1 RSLKVLNVEAF
12 VLDPRG
18 TIYDSVTAE
27 PIGGVTVSIADAA
40 GNLLPEACLA
50 VPAQQG
56 QVTGSDAAPSALGLL
71 PGAYEFSLD
80 LGAAPECPVTE
91 TEYQIVIDSDTL
103 PGDYTPS
110 ILRRPEANSLNLLIE
125 GCTAGGVSVD
135 ANAETDR
142 CEVSQLIVPEVT
154 NGLQPYYLSISL
166 SEDSTELLNNHIPL
180 DPPLDGLV
188 LLTKASVK
196 DTVSIGELAPYTVR
210 VENLTQYSLEGI
222 EVIDT
227 QAAGFALAEESV
239 RLHRAGADGQLN
251 TMDDIV
257 AALGRSGNRPV
268 RFEGVDLAP
277 REVVQVSYVLRV
289 GSGVTRGTHP
299 NVVVPELNG
308 QVVGNQ
314 ASAEVEVVADAIF
327 DLTTLLGKV
336 FSDANENGTQD
347 ENEPGLPGVRI
358 ATVGG
363 EWIITDEFG
372 RFSLRGVDPGKNAWG
387 RNAILKVDPASLPEG
402 SVFTTENP
410 RVLRITGGLMNQFDF
425 GVKLPEAVTQAP
437 EMIET
442 VSTQTTQVDA
452 DIEPVRFRSG
462 QFDITEEYLEQLRA
476 AIDPLRQVDNLRLV
490 VEGHTDNEP
499 LSPRAEARYGTNYGL
514 SNERAKAVAQFLSQG
529 LALPMSQFVTQ
540 GYGPDRPVA
549 PNDTASGM
557 ALNRR
562 VEITI
567 TYDRTIVER
576 VSSAAGRQAVIEM
589 SERYFDNHRLL
600 PGATGVLNELAKVLG
615 EEDLAS
621 IELRIPAGAHFVNR
635 RAAIMAYLHGLSGA
649 SGAQNLQKLVIKP
662 TAQVSSRGT
671 TVGRWLERLAFVVL
685 NALVPSAMA
694 DDVVCLSESLCES
707 DGLKIYV
714 SEVTPV
720 SHGVMGQRGLAFGGE
735 AKVWAT
741 SEPGRS
747 DPRFAIRAPRY
758 AERSA
763 AGLAEPVQFW
773 LDTSFPDQVSE
784 WTLNL
789 YDARDTTRSRPVA
802 EISGALLPIGDPLI
816 WDGRGAAADL
826 AEVPAVAFELKF
838 KDLSGQSHK
847 VKGGLIDLFDEVSE
861 ADAVFPIEDQTWFEA
876 IENANHLINADIPMP
891 GDLVTFNTSGLP
903 AGGTLMIGGHRYP
916 IGKSGEL
923 SIRRQMV

>member
-1 RSLKVLNVEAF
+1 M
-12 VLDPRG
+12 P
-18 TIYDSVTAE
+18 
-27 PIGGVTVSIADAA
+27 GG
-40 GNLLPEACLA
+40 
-50 VPAQQG
+50 
-56 QVTGSDAAPSALGLL
+56 
-71 PGAYEFSLD
+71 YEFTLVP
-80 LGAAPECPVTE
+80 GAAPECPSAATD
-91 TEYQIVIDSDTL
+91 YQILVDFDDL
-103 PGDYTPS
+103 PGDYQAS
-110 ILRRPEANSLNLLIE
+110 VLRRPESAALTVLSS
-125 GCTAGGVSVD
+125 GCTASGISVD
-135 ANAETDR
+135 QVAESDR
-142 CEVSQLIVPEVT
+142 CEISTQRTPEVA
-154 NGLQPYYLSISL
+154 NGLNPYYLKLNVSSNS
-166 SEDSTELLNNHIPL
+166 SEFLNNHIPL
-180 DPPLDGLV
+180 DPPLDGFV

-210 VENLTQYSLEGI
+210 VENLTQYTLEGI

-268 RFEGVDLAP
+268 RFDGVDLAP

-289 GSGVTRGTHP
+289 GSGVTRGTYP

-336 FSDANENGTQD
+336 FSDANENGAQD

-410 RVLRITGGLMNQFDF
+410 KVLRITGGLMNQFDF
-425 GVKLPEAVTQAP
+425 GVKLPDAVTQAP

-529 LALPMSQFVTQ
+529 LELPMGQFVTQ

-549 PNDTASGM
+549 SNDTASGM

-567 TYDRTIVER
+567 TYDQTIVER

-589 SERYFDNHRLL
+589 SERYFDNHQLL
-600 PGATGVLNELAKVLG
+600 PGATGVLNELAKVLS

-621 IELRIPAGAHFVNR
+621 VELRIPAGAHFVNR
-635 RAAIMAYLHGLSGA
+635 RAAIMAYLYGLSGA

-671 TVGRWLERLAFVVL
+671 TVGRWLQ
-685 NALVPSAMA
+685 NAWH
-694 DDVVCLSESLCES
+694 SLF
-707 DGLKIYV
+707 L
-714 SEVTPV
+714 
-720 SHGVMGQRGLAFGGE
+720 
-735 AKVWAT
+735 
-741 SEPGRS
+741 
-747 DPRFAIRAPRY
+747 
-758 AERSA
+758 
-763 AGLAEPVQFW
+763 
-773 LDTSFPDQVSE
+773 
-784 WTLNL
+784 TLL
-789 YDARDTTRSRPVA
+789 YHR
-802 EISGALLPIGDPLI
+802 
-816 WDGRGAAADL
+816 DGRRC
-826 AEVPAVAFELKF
+826 
-838 KDLSGQSHK
+838 
-847 VKGGLIDLFDEVSE
+847 GLFV
-861 ADAVFPIEDQTWFEA
+861 
-876 IENANHLINADIPMP
+876 
-891 GDLVTFNTSGLP
+891 
-903 AGGTLMIGGHRYP
+903 
-916 IGKSGEL
+916 
-923 SIRRQMV
+923 

>member
-1 RSLKVLNVEAF
+1 EPGENVPTPVLFPTAIQGVLCRDANGDGACSDTDPPLEGWGVNVLTAGGASGSGSQKGSFARRGKALLNAQGEPVVATTDEKGYYSVPSAPPGSYRFEFVSPQGVVVGKSAGTGRSLKVLNVPAF

-27 PIGGVTVSIADAA
+27 PIGGVTISIADAA
-40 GNLLPEACLA
+40 GNLLPDVCLA

-56 QVTGSDAAPSALGLL
+56 QVTGSESAPSALGLL

-80 LGAAPECPVTE
+80 LGAAPECPTAA
-91 TEYQIVIDSDTL
+91 TEYQIVIDPDSL
-103 PGDYTPS
+103 PGEYAPS
-110 ILRRPEANSLNLLIE
+110 ILRRPEADALTLLAQ
-125 GCTAGGVSVD
+125 GCSAAGLSVD
-135 ANAETDR
+135 ANAETAR
-142 CEVSQLIVPEVT
+142 CEISQAVVPEVA
-154 NGLQPYYLSISL
+154 NGLQPYYLKIVV
-166 SEDSTELLNNHIPL
+166 SESSTEVLNNHIPL

-196 DTVSIGELAPYTVR
+196 DTVAIGELAPYTVR
-210 VENLTQYSLEGI
+210 VENLTQYDLEGI

-239 RLHRAGADGQLN
+239 RLHRAGVDGQLN

-257 AALGRSGNRPV
+257 VALGRSGNRPV

-289 GSGVTRGTHP
+289 GSGVTRGMHP

-308 QVVGNQ
+308 RVVGNQ
-314 ASAEVEVVADAIF
+314 AMAEVEVVADAIF

-336 FSDANENGTQD
+336 FSDANENGAQD

-425 GVKLPEAVTQAP
+425 GVKIPDAVVQAP
-437 EMIET
+437 EMIEK

-452 DIEPVRFRSG
+452 DIEPVRFKSG

-514 SNERAKAVAQFLSQG
+514 SNERAKAVAEFLSQG
-529 LALPMSQFVTQ
+529 LDLPMSQFVTQ

-549 PNDTASGM
+549 SNDTPSGM

-567 TYDRTIVER
+567 TYDQTIVER
-576 VSSAAGRQAVIEM
+576 VSSALGRQAVIEM
-589 SERYFDNHRLL
+589 GAAYFEEYRLL
-600 PGATGVLNELAKVLG
+600 PSATMMLTELGKVLAQK
-615 EEDLAS
+615 DLS
-621 IELRIPAGAHFVNR
+621 RVELRIPAGDQFVNR
-635 RAAIMAYLHGLSGA
+635 RAAIMAYLHAVMGEDGTQA
-649 SGAQNLQKLVIKP
+649 LQKLFIAP
-662 TAQVSSRGT
+662 TAEIVQRSTPSGH
-671 TVGRWLERLAFVVL
+671 WLERWALIAL
-685 NALVPSAMA
+685 NALVPPAMA
-694 DDVVCLSESLCES
+694 SDVVCLSERLCES
-707 DGLKIYV
+707 DDLKIYV
-714 SEVTPV
+714 SDVTPV
-720 SHGVMGQRGLAFGGE
+720 SHGIMGQRGLAFGSE
-735 AKVWAT
+735 AKVWST

-747 DPRFAIRAPRY
+747 DPRFAIRAPRFVQ
-758 AERSA
+758 RSQD
-763 AGLAEPVQFW
+763 GLVEPAQFW
-773 LDTSFPDQVSE
+773 LDSTFPDQVSE
-784 WTLNL
+784 WTLKL
-789 YDARDTTRSRPVA
+789 YDARDT
-802 EISGALLPIGDPLI
+802 
-816 WDGRGAAADL
+816 
-826 AEVPAVAFELKF
+826 
-838 KDLSGQSHK
+838 
-847 VKGGLIDLFDEVSE
+847 
-861 ADAVFPIEDQTWFEA
+861 
-876 IENANHLINADIPMP
+876 
-891 GDLVTFNTSGLP
+891 
-903 AGGTLMIGGHRYP
+903 
-916 IGKSGEL
+916 
-923 SIRRQMV
+923 